1 MTVQYDGAGNVNVT
15 VRTEGL
21 THIDE
26 DEDSG
31 GSGGD
36 DDDTGGGGDA
46 GDTDD
51 NAGRENVKMTSS
63 TTFIRESILLHLKN
77 VDSEKLS
84 YLSMYMN
91 GATGYE
97 DIVVSATEPRYAP
110 LADKLAPSDPLVGLV
125 RTCPTISVP
134 VINVV
139 IEYDATSANATAGG
153 SKYPGTIPSGMTAIC
168 TSVSTSSAGKSY
180 STIAKKKTAM
190 KHIVENWQIG
200 FFSSSSSVYQYT
212 DIQWPPKGK

>member
-1 MTVQYDGAGNVNVT
+1 M
-15 VRTEGL
+15 
-21 THIDE
+21 IDDDTL
-26 DEDSG
+26 DESEG

-36 DDDTGGGGDA
+36 GGDGGSGGGDS
-46 GDTDD
+46 D
-51 NAGRENVKMTSS
+51 NDNKRENVKMTSS
-63 TTFIRESILLHLKN
+63 TTFIRESILLHLTG
-77 VDSEKLS
+77 VSAEQLG

-110 LADKLAPSDPLVGLV
+110 LADKMAPSDPLVGLV

-153 SKYPGTIPSGMTAIC
+153 SAYPGKIPTGMTAIC
-168 TSVSTSSAGKSY
+168 TSVTTSNAGKSY

-200 FFSSSSSVYQYT
+200 FFSSASAVYKYT
-212 DIQWPPKGK
+212 DIQWPPKS